1 MVRMHQELPPGS
13 AVYTIADTR
22 RMSVMVGIPES
33 ELGGV
38 GEGSEAMVSVSVLG
52 TRVWKAAV
60 RRLSREIAKSNRVA
74 QAELVIDNP
83 DGAIKAGMTA
93 RVNLTRVSYDNALV
107 VPTDAIRNQAGES
120 YLMVAQQGKALR
132 RTVRLGVSDQRF
144 TVVEEGLEQGMQVII
159 EGQHL
164 VNDGTPLVI
173 HN

>member
-1 MVRMHQELPPGS
+1 
-13 AVYTIADTR
+13 
-22 RMSVMVGIPES
+22 
-33 ELGGV
+33 
-38 GEGSEAMVSVSVLG
+38 VSVSVMG
-52 TRVWKAAV
+52 TRVWEATV

-107 VPTDAIRNQAGES
+107 VPTDAIRSQAGES

-144 TVVEEGLEQGMQVII
+144 TVVEEGVEPGMQII
-159 EGQHL
+159 VEGHHL
-164 VNDGTPLVI
+164 VNDGTPLTI